1 MHMTVAST
9 HRDLLAWQEAMKLV
23 AEVYQETAIFPREER
38 YGLTS
43 QIRRAAVS
51 IPSNI
56 AEGSARNTTREL
68 VQFLGIA
75 TGSLAELETQLE
87 IGKMLKFLPDDTEI
101 IRQLHRVGRLLSALR
116 TALKDKADQE

>member
-1 MHMTVAST
+1 MTVAST

-23 AEVYQETAIFPREER
+23 AEVYKETAAFPREEM

-68 VQFLGIA
+68 VQFLGVA
-75 TGSLAELETQLE
+75 SGSLAELETQLE
-87 IGKMLKFLPDDTEI
+87 LGKMLQFLPDNTEI
-101 IRQLHRVGRLLSALR
+101 IRQVHRVGRLLIALR
-116 TALKDKADQE
+116 STLKDKAER